1 MPQNEFTAEASH
13 GAVSSAGLGDQTN
26 EASQAQKSFVL
37 GLVCSSHTL
46 NHIQSGVTSV
56 LFPAMMKEL
65 GFGYLQLGILSAAHH
80 FAAQGLQVIYGF
92 LAAFMKRA
100 VILGVGN
107 TILGVSVIMHAF
119 LGNYGRH
126 PCSRRPLSS

>member
-1 MPQNEFTAEASH
+1 MPQSELTAGASDA
-13 GAVSSAGLGDQTN
+13 AVSSAFAGAPT
-26 EASQAQKSFVL
+26 EEPSQAQKSFIL

-56 LFPAMMKEL
+56 LFPVMMKEL

-100 VILGVGN
+100 VILGIGN
-107 TILGVSVIMHAF
+107 
-119 LGNYGRH
+119 
-126 PCSRRPLSS
+126 RRDQV